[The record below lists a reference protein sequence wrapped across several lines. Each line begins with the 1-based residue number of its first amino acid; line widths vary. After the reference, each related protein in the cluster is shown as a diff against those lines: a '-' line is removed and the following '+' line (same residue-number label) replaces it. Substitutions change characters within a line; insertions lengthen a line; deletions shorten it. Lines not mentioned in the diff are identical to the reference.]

1 MKKKT
6 NFIKISIMMKIKI
19 KMKMEKKRKIEMKKI
34 KLRLLEK
41 IIILNKEMT
50 FIKNKKKII

>member
-1 MKKKT
+1 
-6 NFIKISIMMKIKI
+6 MMKIKI